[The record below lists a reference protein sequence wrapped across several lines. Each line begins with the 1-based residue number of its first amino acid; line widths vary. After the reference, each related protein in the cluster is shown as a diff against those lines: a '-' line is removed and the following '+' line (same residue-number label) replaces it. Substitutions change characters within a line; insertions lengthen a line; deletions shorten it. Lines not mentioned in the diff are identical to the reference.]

1 MKKEVTPMRPTI
13 GCILVVFCIAVFA
26 IPIQGEETR
35 QLRQNYTINIE
46 VACVDA
52 ATEIIRQLPGYNL
65 DSSAS
70 FDTWHRRV
78 DFRRR
83 VSNEDFRHVQEVLRG
98 LGDVTFETEN
108 AAHLGARLLDLDV
121 SIAVLEQELERL
133 TAMMAASTTLDVLI
147 AVNDRLSMV
156 SRDRDNLIG
165 QRNVLQVES
174 LGPIISISLIETLP
188 DAPSPTP
195 LGFGRQIADR
205 FSHSISNVRTAT
217 ENFMVG
223 VVRLALPL
231 IVWAAILAV
240 VGFVIWRLFC
250 RKIWHKMLMKKQSA
264 PVMEESDKPK
274 GEAE

>member
-1 MKKEVTPMRPTI
+1 MRLLI
-13 GCILVVFCIAVFA
+13 GCILAIFCIAVLA
-26 IPIQGEETR
+26 IPIQGAAMR

-46 VACVDA
+46 VECIDT

-65 DSSAS
+65 DASAS
-70 FDTWHRRV
+70 TDTWHRRA

-98 LGDVTFETEN
+98 LGKVTFETEN
-108 AAHLGARLLDLDV
+108 AAHLGTWMLDLDV
-121 SIAVLEQELERL
+121 RIAVLDQELERL
-133 TAMMAASTTLDVLI
+133 TSMMVASTTLEVLI

-156 SRDRDNLIG
+156 SWERDHLVG

-188 DAPSPTP
+188 DTPRPTP
-195 LGFGRQIADR
+195 LGFGQRIADR
-205 FSHSISNVRTAT
+205 FTNSLSNTGTAAQ
-217 ENFMVG
+217 NFLVG
-223 VVRLALPL
+223 VVRFALPL
-231 IVWAAILAV
+231 LTWAVILIV

-250 RKIWHKMLMKKQSA
+250 RKKWVKIVFKKHSA
-264 PVMEESDKPK
+264 PVIETIEISK